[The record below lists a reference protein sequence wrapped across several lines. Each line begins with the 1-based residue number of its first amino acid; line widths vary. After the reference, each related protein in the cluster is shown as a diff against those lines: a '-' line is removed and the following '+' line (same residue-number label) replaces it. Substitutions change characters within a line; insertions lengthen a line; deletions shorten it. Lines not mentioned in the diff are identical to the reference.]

1 MLFSQKWLKNHP
13 QFLLNFLIHIDVLM
27 LCRKFELIP
36 TKTYIHVKFRLN
48 LHVHVHVRIFITL
61 SLLPETSTDP
71 HNELHLLPEPLF
83 CLPSDNI
90 SMTAVLG
97 TCTGRI
103 FLAGK
108 DGCLYEIV
116 YQVSTH
122 MYF

>member
-1 MLFSQKWLKNHP
+1 MLFSEKWLKNHP
-13 QFLLNFLIHIDVLM
+13 QFLLHFLIHIDVLM
-27 LCRKFELIP
+27 LCRKFELI
-36 TKTYIHVKFRLN
+36 HLN
-48 LHVHVHVRIFITL
+48 FLSYHLHLHVCILITL

-122 MYF
+122 M

>member
-1 MLFSQKWLKNHP
+1 
-13 QFLLNFLIHIDVLM
+13 M
-27 LCRKFELIP
+27 LCRKFELI
-36 TKTYIHVKFRLN
+36 HLN
-48 LHVHVHVRIFITL
+48 FLSYHLHLHVCILITL

-71 HNELHLLPEPLF
+71 QNELHLLPEPLF

-97 TCTGRI
+97 TCTGRM

-116 YQVSTH
+116 YQVSAITLIC
-122 MYF
+122 MVLLLVNLSRNLLKTRIKLI